1 MTPNMDSTAR
11 HDRADLGP
19 ALPHRR
25 RAFTL
30 TEMLIT
36 VAIIAVLAA
45 ILIPVA
51 LRATRTAAL
60 AKLQADLQAIGQAL
74 EAYRSDH
81 GDYPRLNP
89 FTPPGRLNVDRGS
102 IVLTW
107 ALLGP
112 YPASASATSVGDG
125 ADGYGFRTRPGVGRV
140 YGPYLQAD
148 RFRLVDFVDGGRTY
162 KQLAD
167 GYGTPILY
175 YPAKPGPR
183 VGPQDARYFGLG
195 DTFTFN
201 PSDNPELAPG
211 TLLARLQQAQ
221 FTGPFVLY
229 SAGPDQVF
237 GTKDDVTTIAP

>member
-1 MTPNMDSTAR
+1 MRINAVPMENRSYRSQTPS
-11 HDRADLGP
+11 G
-19 ALPHRR
+19 RR
-25 RAFTL
+25 RCGGFSL
-30 TEMLIT
+30 IEMLVT
-36 VAIIAVLAA
+36 VAVVAVLAA

-60 AKLQADLQAIGQAL
+60 SKLQADLQAIGQAL

-89 FTPPGRLNVDRGS
+89 YTPPGRVSVDRGS
-102 IVLTW
+102 VVLTW

-112 YPASASATSVGDG
+112 YPAASSAVSVGDG
-125 ADGYGFRTRPGVGRV
+125 ADGLGFRLRAGQGRV

-148 RFRLVDFVDGGRTY
+148 RFRLVDFVDAGRTY

-175 YPAKPGPR
+175 YPAKPGQR

-195 DTFTFN
+195 DTFVFN
-201 PSDNPELAPG
+201 PSDNPELVPG
-211 TLLARLQQAQ
+211 ALLTRLQQAQ
-221 FTGPFVLY
+221 FSGAFVLY

-237 GTKDDVTTIAP
+237 GTKDDVTNLAP